1 MKATIDKGMLI
12 VQIPIDKEPRLS
24 TSGKSLVV
32 ASTRGN
38 QVTPLEVD
46 GQALI
51 ISVNA
56 YVRA

>member
-12 VQIPIDKEPRLS
+12 VQIPIDKEPHLS

-51 ISVNA
+51 VSVNA

>member
-1 MKATIDKGMLI
+1 MQVTIDKGML
-12 VQIPIDKEPRLS
+12 VVSIPMDKEPRLS

-32 ASTRGN
+32 ASSRGN
-38 QVTPLEVD
+38 QVSPLEID

-51 ISVNA
+51 VSVNA